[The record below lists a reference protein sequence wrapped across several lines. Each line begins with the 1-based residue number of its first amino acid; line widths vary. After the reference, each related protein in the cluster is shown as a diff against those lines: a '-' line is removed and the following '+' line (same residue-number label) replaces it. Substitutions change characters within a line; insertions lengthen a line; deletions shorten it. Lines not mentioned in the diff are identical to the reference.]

1 MFQVE
6 EDKANDL
13 RSDTGNLEKLA
24 AGAQPAR
31 VPAVAGILQKFQ
43 VENLESLVVLEG
55 NPYLRA
61 QGKAQ
66 LLKQLL
72 DGIEKE
78 TPATAQKEE

>member
-1 MFQVE
+1 VTQEIWKNLQPV
-6 EDKANDL
+6 
-13 RSDTGNLEKLA
+13 RSQPGFRQLLES
-24 AGAQPAR
+24 
-31 VPAVAGILQKFQ
+31 LQKFQ

>member
-1 MFQVE
+1 MIFEVTQEIWRNLQPV
-6 EDKANDL
+6 
-13 RSDTGNLEKLA
+13 RSQSGFRQLLES
-24 AGAQPAR
+24 
-31 VPAVAGILQKFQ
+31 LQKFQ

-78 TPATAQKEE
+78 PAGNGTKGGVE

>member
-1 MFQVE
+1 MIFEVTQEIWKNLQPV
-6 EDKANDL
+6 
-13 RSDTGNLEKLA
+13 RSQPGFRQLLES
-24 AGAQPAR
+24 
-31 VPAVAGILQKFQ
+31 LQKFQ

>member
-1 MFQVE
+1 MIFEVTQEIWRNLQPV
-6 EDKANDL
+6 
-13 RSDTGNLEKLA
+13 RSQPGFRQLLES
-24 AGAQPAR
+24 
-31 VPAVAGILQKFQ
+31 LQKFQ

-72 DGIEKE
+72 DGIENE
-78 TPATAQKEE
+78 TAGNGTKGGVE